1 VETVERYLVDTNV
14 WLEVLLGQEK
24 AVKSTKQI
32 SNSRIDEQVAYEEN
46 RIKSLVQEQFLKGYA
61 ESDAIYDE

>member
-24 AVKSTKQI
+24 AVKSIKQI

-46 RIKSLVQEQFLKGYA
+46 RIKSLFQEQFLKGYA